1 MKKFI
6 WDLDGTLLSG
16 DFSTH
21 EISYFKE
28 KLMGQDIET
37 FLKNKYSYLMEYERT
52 FLRYD
57 TKLLSDFLSL
67 RSGLVIDE
75 TVIMGWNEHSKS
87 VPDTIHTGAE
97 EVLSYLQSKGYQNI
111 LYTNW
116 FKDVQEER
124 LRKANLLEYFS
135 EIYGGELA
143 IKPNAVGYK
152 KIIKDVN
159 PNEVVMIGDNIINDV
174 LVPRSIG
181 ITSYHYDPLDKNND
195 KNKIKTLGKIKT
207 TIYKSSL
214 K

>member
-6 WDLDGTLLSG
+6 WDLDETLLSG
-16 DFSTH
+16 DFSY
-21 EISYFKE
+21 ENIYFKE
-28 KLMGQDIET
+28 KLQGQDIEC
-37 FLKNKYSYLMEYERT
+37 FLQNKHDYLMEYERT
-52 FLRYD
+52 FFKYD
-57 TKLLSDFLSL
+57 VKLLSDFLSL
-67 RSGLVIDE
+67 KSGIVIDE
-75 TVIMGWNEHSKS
+75 TVIRGWNEHNKTI
-87 VPDTIHTGAE
+87 PDTIHMGAE

-124 LRKANLLEYFS
+124 LRRANLLEYFS

-159 PNEVVMIGDNIINDV
+159 PTEVVMIGDNIINDV

-195 KNKIKTLGKIKT
+195 KNKIKTLGKIKEM
-207 TIYKSSL
+207 Y
-214 K
+214 

>member
-6 WDLDGTLLSG
+6 WDLDETLLSG
-16 DFSTH
+16 DFSY
-21 EISYFKE
+21 ENIYFKE
-28 KLMGQDIET
+28 KLQGQDIEC
-37 FLKNKYSYLMEYERT
+37 FLQNKHDYLIEYERT
-52 FLRYD
+52 FFKYD
-57 TKLLSDFLSL
+57 VKSLSDFLSL
-67 RSGLVIDE
+67 KSGIVIDE
-75 TVIMGWNEHSKS
+75 TVIRGWNEHNKTI
-87 VPDTIHTGAE
+87 PDTIHMGAE

-124 LRKANLLEYFS
+124 LRRANLLEYFS
-135 EIYGGELA
+135 EIYGGEFA

-159 PNEVVMIGDNIINDV
+159 PKEVVMIGDNIINDV

-195 KNKIKTLGKIKT
+195 KNKIKTLGKIKEM
-207 TIYKSSL
+207 Y
-214 K
+214 

>member
-16 DFSTH
+16 DFYTH
-21 EISYFKE
+21 ELSYFEE
-28 KLMGQDIET
+28 KLIGQDIET
-37 FLKNKYSYLMEYERT
+37 FLKNKYGYLMEYEKN
-52 FLRYD
+52 FFKYD
-57 TKLLSDFLSL
+57 VKSFSDFLSL

-97 EVLSYLQSKGYQNI
+97 EVLSYLQSKGYENI

-116 FKDVQEER
+116 FKDVQEAR
-124 LRKANLLEYFS
+124 LRNANLLEYFS

-143 IKPNAVGYK
+143 IKPNAIGYK

-159 PNEVVMIGDNIINDV
+159 PNEVVMIGDNIVNDV

-181 ITSYHYDPLDKNND
+181 ITTDR
-195 KNKIKTLGKIKT
+195 
-207 TIYKSSL
+207 KSVGRERV
-214 K
+214 

>member
-6 WDLDGTLLSG
+6 WDLDETLLSG
-16 DFSTH
+16 DFSY
-21 EISYFKE
+21 ENIYFKE
-28 KLMGQDIET
+28 KLQGQDIEC
-37 FLKNKYSYLMEYERT
+37 FLQNKHDYLIEYERT
-52 FLRYD
+52 FFKYD
-57 TKLLSDFLSL
+57 VKLLSDFLSL
-67 RSGLVIDE
+67 KSGIVIDE
-75 TVIMGWNEHSKS
+75 TVIRGWNEHNKTI
-87 VPDTIHTGAE
+87 PDTIHMGAE

-124 LRKANLLEYFS
+124 LRRANLLEYFS

-181 ITSYHYDPLDKNND
+181 ITSYHYDPLNKNND
-195 KNKIKTLGKIKT
+195 KNKIKTLKKIKEM
-207 TIYKSSL
+207 Y
-214 K
+214 

>member
-6 WDLDGTLLSG
+6 WNLDETLLSG
-16 DFSTH
+16 DFSY
-21 EISYFKE
+21 ENIYFKE
-28 KLMGQDIET
+28 KLQGQDIEC
-37 FLKNKYSYLMEYERT
+37 FLQNKHDYLIEYERT
-52 FLRYD
+52 FFKYD
-57 TKLLSDFLSL
+57 VKLLSDFLSL
-67 RSGLVIDE
+67 KSGIVIDE
-75 TVIMGWNEHSKS
+75 TVIRGWNEHNKTI
-87 VPDTIHTGAE
+87 PDTIHMGAE

-116 FKDVQEER
+116 FKDVQKER
-124 LRKANLLEYFS
+124 LRRANLLEYFS
-135 EIYGGELA
+135 EIYGGEFA

-195 KNKIKTLGKIKT
+195 KNKIKTLGKIKEM
-207 TIYKSSL
+207 Y
-214 K
+214 

>member
-6 WDLDGTLLSG
+6 WDLDETLLSG
-16 DFSTH
+16 DFSY
-21 EISYFKE
+21 ENIYFKE
-28 KLMGQDIET
+28 KLQGQDIEC
-37 FLKNKYSYLMEYERT
+37 FLQNKHDYLIEYERT
-52 FLRYD
+52 FFKYD
-57 TKLLSDFLSL
+57 VKLLSDFLSL
-67 RSGLVIDE
+67 KSGIVIDE
-75 TVIMGWNEHSKS
+75 TVIRGWNEHNKTI
-87 VPDTIHTGAE
+87 PDTIHMGAE

-124 LRKANLLEYFS
+124 LRRANLLEYFS
-135 EIYGGELA
+135 EIYGGEFA

-159 PNEVVMIGDNIINDV
+159 PKEVVMIGDNIINDV

-195 KNKIKTLGKIKT
+195 KNKIKTLGKIKEM
-207 TIYKSSL
+207 Y
-214 K
+214 

>member
-6 WDLDGTLLSG
+6 WDLDETLLSG
-16 DFSTH
+16 DFSY
-21 EISYFKE
+21 EYIYFKE
-28 KLMGQDIET
+28 KLQGQDIEC
-37 FLKNKYSYLMEYERT
+37 FLQNKHDYLIEYERT
-52 FLRYD
+52 FFKYD
-57 TKLLSDFLSL
+57 VKLLSDFLSL
-67 RSGLVIDE
+67 KSGIVIDE
-75 TVIMGWNEHSKS
+75 TVIRGWKEHNKTI
-87 VPDTIHTGAE
+87 PDTIHMGAE

-116 FKDVQEER
+116 FKDVQKER
-124 LRKANLLEYFS
+124 LRRADLLEYFS

-143 IKPNAVGYK
+143 IKPNAIGYK

-159 PNEVVMIGDNIINDV
+159 PKEVVMIGDNIVNDV

-181 ITSYHYDPLDKNND
+181 ITTYHYDPLEKSKD
-195 KNKIKTLGKIKT
+195 KNKIKTLKKIKT

>member
-6 WDLDGTLLSG
+6 WDLDETLLSG
-16 DFSTH
+16 DFSY
-21 EISYFKE
+21 ENIYFKE
-28 KLMGQDIET
+28 KLQGQDIEC
-37 FLKNKYSYLMEYERT
+37 FLQNKHDYLMEYERT
-52 FLRYD
+52 FFKYD
-57 TKLLSDFLSL
+57 VKLLSDFLSL
-67 RSGLVIDE
+67 KSGIVIDE
-75 TVIMGWNEHSKS
+75 TVIRGWNEHNKTI
-87 VPDTIHTGAE
+87 PDTIHMGAE

-124 LRKANLLEYFS
+124 LRRANLLEYFS

-159 PNEVVMIGDNIINDV
+159 PTEVVMIGDNIINDV
-174 LVPRSIG
+174 LVTRSIG

-195 KNKIKTLGKIKT
+195 KNKIKTLGKIKEM
-207 TIYKSSL
+207 Y
-214 K
+214 

>member
-6 WDLDGTLLSG
+6 WDLDETLLSG
-16 DFSTH
+16 DFSY
-21 EISYFKE
+21 ENIYFKE
-28 KLMGQDIET
+28 KLQGQDIEC
-37 FLKNKYSYLMEYERT
+37 FLQNKHDYLIEYERT
-52 FLRYD
+52 FFKYD
-57 TKLLSDFLSL
+57 VKSLSDFLSL
-67 RSGLVIDE
+67 KSGIVIDE
-75 TVIMGWNEHSKS
+75 TVIRGWNEHNKTI
-87 VPDTIHTGAE
+87 PDTIHMGAE

-124 LRKANLLEYFS
+124 LRRANLLEYFS

-159 PNEVVMIGDNIINDV
+159 PTEVVMIGDNIINDV

-195 KNKIKTLGKIKT
+195 KNKIKTLGKIKEM
-207 TIYKSSL
+207 Y
-214 K
+214 

>member
-6 WDLDGTLLSG
+6 WDLDETLLSG
-16 DFSTH
+16 DFSY
-21 EISYFKE
+21 ENIYFKE
-28 KLMGQDIET
+28 KLQGQDIEC
-37 FLKNKYSYLMEYERT
+37 FLQNKHDYLIEYERT
-52 FLRYD
+52 FFKYD
-57 TKLLSDFLSL
+57 VKLLSDFLSL
-67 RSGLVIDE
+67 KSGIVIDE
-75 TVIMGWNEHSKS
+75 TVIRCWNEHNKTI
-87 VPDTIHTGAE
+87 PDTIHMGAK

-124 LRKANLLEYFS
+124 LRRANLLEYFS

-195 KNKIKTLGKIKT
+195 KNKIKTLGKIKEM
-207 TIYKSSL
+207 Y
-214 K
+214 

>member
-6 WDLDGTLLSG
+6 WDLDETLLSG
-16 DFSTH
+16 DFSY
-21 EISYFKE
+21 ENIYFKE
-28 KLMGQDIET
+28 KLQGQDIEC
-37 FLKNKYSYLMEYERT
+37 FLQNKHDYLIEYERT
-52 FLRYD
+52 FFKYD
-57 TKLLSDFLSL
+57 VKLLSDFLSL
-67 RSGLVIDE
+67 KSGIVIDE
-75 TVIMGWNEHSKS
+75 TVIRGWNEHNKTI
-87 VPDTIHTGAE
+87 PDTIHMGAE

-124 LRKANLLEYFS
+124 LRRANLLEYFS

-195 KNKIKTLGKIKT
+195 KNKIKTLGKIKEM
-207 TIYKSSL
+207 
-214 K
+214 

>member
-6 WDLDGTLLSG
+6 WDLDGPLLSG

-97 EVLSYLQSKGYQNI
+97 EVLSYLQSKGYENI

-116 FKDVQEER
+116 FSEVQKER
-124 LRKANLLEYFS
+124 LRKSNLLEYFS

-195 KNKIKTLGKIKT
+195 KNKIKTLGKIKEM
-207 TIYKSSL
+207 Y
-214 K
+214 

>member
-6 WDLDGTLLSG
+6 WDLDETLLSG
-16 DFSTH
+16 DFSY
-21 EISYFKE
+21 ENIYFKE
-28 KLMGQDIET
+28 KLQGQDIEC
-37 FLKNKYSYLMEYERT
+37 FLQNKHDYLMEYERT
-52 FLRYD
+52 FFKYD
-57 TKLLSDFLSL
+57 VKLLSDFLSL
-67 RSGLVIDE
+67 KSGIVIDE
-75 TVIMGWNEHSKS
+75 TVIRGWNEHNKTI
-87 VPDTIHTGAE
+87 PDTIHMGAE

-159 PNEVVMIGDNIINDV
+159 PTEVVMIGDNIINDV

-195 KNKIKTLGKIKT
+195 KNKIKTLGKIKEM
-207 TIYKSSL
+207 Y
-214 K
+214 

>member
-6 WDLDGTLLSG
+6 WDLDETLLSG
-16 DFSTH
+16 DFSY
-21 EISYFKE
+21 ENIYFKE
-28 KLMGQDIET
+28 KLQGQDIEC
-37 FLKNKYSYLMEYERT
+37 FLQNKHDYLIEYERT
-52 FLRYD
+52 FFKYD
-57 TKLLSDFLSL
+57 VKLLSDFLSL
-67 RSGLVIDE
+67 KSGIVIDE
-75 TVIMGWNEHSKS
+75 TVIRGWNEHNKTI
-87 VPDTIHTGAE
+87 PDTIHMGAE

-124 LRKANLLEYFS
+124 LRRANLLEYFS
-135 EIYGGELA
+135 EIYGGEFA

-159 PNEVVMIGDNIINDV
+159 PTEVVMIGDNIINDV

-195 KNKIKTLGKIKT
+195 KNKIKTLGKIKEM
-207 TIYKSSL
+207 Y
-214 K
+214 